1 MKIIQKYQSGYGI
14 TPVTYTPQQR
24 TLSDLSGGGA
34 SAPSSDSSSK
44 GENELLSENMI
55 KLLAQNSLSSDMK
68 KFVSD
73 SQLFGSS
80 LFSGGFDFGNTGL
93 RVKTLLTYLTDMS
106 RQKKLFDDGLN
117 IVKEVGG
124 ASEVAIAPGGGGV
137 YVIRDNKIQMVGVNG
152 LKDGERPLSNL
163 ELAQIRESSPSA
175 AFSTG
180 MTMALSNATSMKEI
194 RRVIDDQLKGLGT
207 TTSTASGFG
216 NPYRLTNESASFFKS
231 LELSP
236 EELSGMSLDQI
247 YKVTR
252 TSETQMDRVDAVL
265 NGIYENLTP
274 SMITLLQL
282 RAKQLGIKDINVML
296 TEYISKYLNH
306 KKSLTLDI
314 ESTLS
319 PDGKRKSSSSKGEDG
334 LGDME
339 LTNPQLLITG
349 MGYYKTFDIVNGGQM
364 GLHLTGVELPLTK
377 GKGDPMGQTTLA
389 EVTQSDYAGILDF
402 NNVSMGD
409 QFIKGNLWD
418 RVAITNGNIIRV
430 DLPIDKNAEG
440 LKPDLNSLNRLE
452 EAQNELRQLGIS
464 IDEPSKMSN
473 EDMDKVNKIYAKHNL
488 PYLYSNGT
496 INTVDYHSFAVLK
509 GQAEESAFTDSDNE
523 VLKGTLLDVTN
534 DNEREGFQR
543 IISRYDSKYKL
554 NNGWGPF
561 GGDKVF
567 EGSIYI
573 PITGNVISAGA
584 SSKGQVTADEAMQ
597 ITARTQDLARRPTL
611 SQVYQKGTSNTL

>member
-1 MKIIQKYQSGYGI
+1 MKIIQKYQAGYGI
-14 TPVTYTPQQR
+14 NPVTYTPQQR

-44 GENELLSENMI
+44 GESELLSENMI

-68 KFVSD
+68 KFVND

-80 LFSGGFDFGNTGL
+80 LFSGSFDFGNTGL

-124 ASEVAIAPGGGGV
+124 ASEVAIAPEGGV

-175 AFSTG
+175 AFSTD
-180 MTMALSNATSMKEI
+180 MTLALSNATSMKEI
-194 RRVIDDQLKGLGT
+194 RKVIDDQLKELGT
-207 TTSTASGFG
+207 TTNTVSGFG
-216 NPYRLTNESASFFKS
+216 NPYRLTNESLSFFKS

-247 YKVTR
+247 YKVTK

-265 NGIYENLTP
+265 NGIYENLT
-274 SMITLLQL
+274 SNMRTLLQL

-306 KKSLTLDI
+306 KKSLTLNI

-319 PDGKRKSSSSKGEDG
+319 PSGKRKSSSSKDNNG
-334 LGDME
+334 LEDME

-349 MGYYKTFDIVNGGQM
+349 MGNYKTFDIVNGGRI

-377 GKGDPMGQTTLA
+377 GKGTPMGQTTLA
-389 EVTQSDYAGILDF
+389 EVAQSDYTGILDF

-418 RVAITNGNIIRV
+418 RVAIINGNIIRV

-464 IDEPSKMSN
+464 IEEPSKMSREN
-473 EDMDKVNKIYAKHNL
+473 IDKVNEVYSNHHL
-488 PYLYSNGT
+488 PYLYSNGA

-509 GQAEESAFTDSDNE
+509 GQAEESAFTDPDSE
-523 VLKGTLLDVTN
+523 VLKGTLLDITN

-554 NNGWGPF
+554 NNGWGSF
-561 GGDKVF
+561 GRDNVF

-573 PITGNVISAGA
+573 PIIGNVISAGA

-597 ITARTQDLARRPTL
+597 ITARTQDLARRQAL

>member
-1 MKIIQKYQSGYGI
+1 MKIIQKYQAGYGI
-14 TPVTYTPQQR
+14 NPVTYTPQQR

-44 GENELLSENMI
+44 GESELLSENMI

-68 KFVSD
+68 KFVND

-80 LFSGGFDFGNTGL
+80 LFSGSFDFGNTGL

-124 ASEVAIAPGGGGV
+124 ASEVAIAPEGGV
-137 YVIRDNKIQMVGVNG
+137 YVIRDNEIQMVGVNS

-175 AFSTG
+175 AFSTD
-180 MTMALSNATSMKEI
+180 MTLALSNATSMKEI
-194 RRVIDDQLKGLGT
+194 RKVIDDQLKELGT
-207 TTSTASGFG
+207 TTNTVSGFG
-216 NPYRLTNESASFFKS
+216 NPYRLTNESLSFFKS
-231 LELSP
+231 LELSS

-247 YKVTR
+247 YKVTK

-265 NGIYENLTP
+265 NGIYENLT
-274 SMITLLQL
+274 SNMRTLLQL

-306 KKSLTLDI
+306 KKSLTLNI

-319 PDGKRKSSSSKGEDG
+319 PSGKRKSSSSKDNNG
-334 LGDME
+334 LEDME

-349 MGYYKTFDIVNGGQM
+349 MGNYKTFDIVNGGRI

-377 GKGDPMGQTTLA
+377 GKGTPMGQTTLA
-389 EVTQSDYAGILDF
+389 EVAQSDYTGILDF

-418 RVAITNGNIIRV
+418 RVAIINGNIIRV

-464 IDEPSKMSN
+464 IEEPSKMSREN
-473 EDMDKVNKIYAKHNL
+473 IDKVNEVYSNHHL
-488 PYLYSNGT
+488 PYLYSNGA

-509 GQAEESAFTDSDNE
+509 GQAEESAFTDPDSE

-561 GGDKVF
+561 GGDNVF

-573 PITGNVISAGA
+573 PIIGNVISAGA

-597 ITARTQDLARRPTL
+597 ITARTQDLARRQAL

>member
-1 MKIIQKYQSGYGI
+1 MKIIQKYQAGYGI
-14 TPVTYTPQQR
+14 TPVTYTPQQI
-24 TLSDLSGGGA
+24 TLSNTSGGGA
-34 SAPSSDSSSK
+34 SAPSSDSLSR
-44 GENELLSENMI
+44 GTDELLSDSMI
-55 KLLAQNSLSSDMK
+55 KLLSQNALSSDMK
-68 KFVSD
+68 KFVND
-73 SQLFGSS
+73 SRFFGNS
-80 LFSGGFDFGNTGL
+80 LLSGSFNFGNTGL
-93 RVKTLLTYLTDMS
+93 KVKTLLTYLTDMS

-124 ASEVAIAPGGGGV
+124 ASEVAISSSGGV
-137 YVIRDNKIQMVGVNG
+137 YVIRDGEIKMVGVNS

-163 ELAQIRESSPSA
+163 EIAQIRESSPSA

-194 RRVIDDQLKGLGT
+194 RKVIDEQLKGLGT
-207 TTSTASGFG
+207 TTNTVSGFG

-247 YKVTR
+247 YKITR

-282 RAKQLGIKDINVML
+282 RARQLGIKDINVML

-319 PDGKRKSSSSKGEDG
+319 PDGKRESSSSKGNDE
-334 LGDME
+334 LGDMK

-349 MGYYKTFDIVNGGQM
+349 MGNYKTFDIVNGGQT
-364 GLHLTGVELPLTK
+364 GLHLTGIELPLTK
-377 GKGDPMGQTTLA
+377 GNGTPMGQTTLA
-389 EVTQSDYAGILDF
+389 EVAQSDYAGMLDF

-464 IDEPSKMSN
+464 IDDPSKMSN
-473 EDMDKVNKIYAKHNL
+473 EDMNKVNEIYAKYNL

-496 INTVDYHSFAVLK
+496 INTVDYHSFAILK
-509 GQAEESAFTDSDNE
+509 GQAEESAFIDPDNE
-523 VLKGTLLDVTN
+523 VLKGLLLDVTD

-543 IISRYDSKYKL
+543 IISKYDNKYKL
-554 NNGWGPF
+554 DNGWGPW
-561 GGDKVF
+561 GGSSVF

-573 PITGNVISAGA
+573 PIVGNVISAGA
-584 SSKGQVTADEAMQ
+584 GSKGQVTADEALQ
-597 ITARTQDLARRPTL
+597 ITARTQDLDRRQAL